1 MELIKIKFKLNGRW
15 EEVLVKPYDTLNKVL
30 RDYLKL
36 TGTKRG
42 CDYGGCG
49 ACTVV
54 VDGKAVYSCMYPA
67 PRVDGKEVI
76 TIEGL
81 ERDGELHPIQKAFI
95 EVNAFQCG
103 YCTPGAIMSAY
114 ALLLSNPEPTE
125 EDIKDA
131 FSGNLCRCTGGA
143 KMVEAVKKVVGLK
156 KSQTGDSTSMSAS
169 SKPE

>member
-1 MELIKIKFKLNGRW
+1 MELIKVRFKLNGAW
-15 EEVLVKPYDTLNKVL
+15 EEVFVKPYDTLLKVL

-36 TGTKRG
+36 TGAKRG

-67 PRVDGKEVI
+67 PRIDGKDVV

-81 ERDGELHPIQKAFI
+81 EQNGKLHPIQRAFI
-95 EVNAFQCG
+95 EVDAFQCG

-114 ALLLSNPEPTE
+114 ALLTSNPEPADE
-125 EDIKDA
+125 EIKDA
-131 FSGNLCRCTGGA
+131 LSGNLCRCTGGA
-143 KMVEAVKKVVGLK
+143 KFLEAVRRAISLKHGL
-156 KSQTGDSTSMSAS
+156 G
-169 SKPE
+169 